1 MLISRRHALLGTAI
15 TSFAITGRA
24 HAEDTIKIG
33 MTVPLTGPAAEAGQ
47 LMQNGASLALET
59 INGSLGNGG
68 SGVLGKKFELVL
80 EDDQTTNPGAVLAF
94 SRLVNRGDCAA
105 YIASVRSTQVNAIA
119 PDVAKAAKPVMFGG
133 TDPTLT
139 HSGNQWLFRCRPND
153 LFSARVIADY
163 GVNTLQKK
171 KWALVHSTDAFGT
184 NGIKALVDN
193 LEKLGIKP
201 ALVQGYTNQQADF
214 TPVVLAVKQA
224 DHDIIGTY
232 FTFEADLGIFAR
244 QLRQLGVRS
253 PWVGSPSVINTTSL
267 NLAGPALYGTYGVAD
282 YAMDSTPG
290 AKSYGERYVA
300 KFKKQPDNQSS
311 WVHDGLL
318 ILARAMNDAKST
330 EPQAV
335 RKAIIAIRG
344 LAGAEG
350 NFNFDENV
358 DGLRGYNIVR
368 NEKGTIVFD
377 KHVEFDS

>member
-1 MLISRRHALLGTAI
+1 M
-15 TSFAITGRA
+15 
-24 HAEDTIKIG
+24 
-33 MTVPLTGPAAEAGQ
+33 
-47 LMQNGASLALET
+47 
-59 INGSLGNGG
+59 
-68 SGVLGKKFELVL
+68 
-80 EDDQTTNPGAVLAF
+80 
-94 SRLVNRGDCAA
+94 
-105 YIASVRSTQVNAIA
+105 
-119 PDVAKAAKPVMFGG
+119 
-133 TDPTLT
+133 
-139 HSGNQWLFRCRPND
+139 
-153 LFSARVIADY
+153 
-163 GVNTLQKK
+163 
-171 KWALVHSTDAFGT
+171 HSTDAFGT

-350 NFNFDENV
+350 NFNFDENG